1 MFLVTFMTWL
11 TAIKYLCHGFS
22 IDVNNELSYDYRIP
36 PFQRFCWHEWK
47 GAFFFTKN
55 YPIIKAFEWND
66 NLYLYVI
73 LLNDHN
79 NTLNKRTRLFLYE
92 SSLRKSSHSPLGPP
106 LTIWNASKFKTM
118 RQFDPIK
125 TTLWYI
131 FCFFV
136 PLAHGAA
143 PKWSLHQ
150 QLIHVSMHHNLVLN
164 YWQIWK
170 WWLLL
175 S

>member
-1 MFLVTFMTWL
+1 L

-106 LTIWNASKFKTM
+106 LTIWNASKFK
-118 RQFDPIK
+118 QCINL
-125 TTLWYI
+125 TLLKPHYGTS
-131 FCFFV
+131 FAPMV
-136 PLAHGAA
+136 HGVAQM
-143 PKWSLHQ
+143 WSLF
-150 QLIHVSMHHNLVLN
+150 NT
-164 YWQIWK
+164 
-170 WWLLL
+170 
-175 S
+175 

>member
-1 MFLVTFMTWL
+1 MACRNLLSTLAFRSTSIMSSVTIIEYPNFKRFADT
-11 TAIKYLCHGFS
+11 
-22 IDVNNELSYDYRIP
+22 NEKVP
-36 PFQRFCWHEWK
+36 
-47 GAFFFTKN
+47 FFFTKN
-55 YPIIKAFEWND
+55 YCIIKAFEWND
-66 NLYLYVI
+66 NLYLYVN
-73 LLNDHN
+73 LLNNRN
-79 NTLNKRTRLFLYE
+79 NTLNKCTRLFLYK

-125 TTLWYI
+125 TILWDI
-131 FCFFV
+131 FCFFA